1 MNDQN
6 NLEIRLNEVLLA
18 ADNQSLVTFVKMLA
32 KDDIDS
38 VRPETKFLAAQGQDG
53 RYAALAVRLINQ

>member
-1 MNDQN
+1 MNN
-6 NLEIRLNEVLLA
+6 KIHNTLIGFCLS
-18 ADNQSLVTFVKMLA
+18 SLSMSAFATTNPENTEYI
-32 KDDIDS
+32 IDS